1 MGSHD
6 ASLAVVFVAVDNL
19 TYHTLAEVRNALTTI
34 NSAPGIVCGQMV
46 AVDEGIVAERAT
58 VCGDNHLVSGSVFL
72 NHDTA
77 YTP

>member
-46 AVDEGIVAERAT
+46 AVDEGIVAE
-58 VCGDNHLVSGSVFL
+58 
-72 NHDTA
+72 
-77 YTP
+77 